1 MNNIKESPN
10 LDQMISKI
18 VSERSSKRNFLPDA
32 VEINVVQDIIR
43 DASRAPSGTNTQPW
57 KVTCVTGKTKKR
69 LTNAV
74 LDAAE
79 RGNAKLEY
87 EYMPAKLKEPY
98 ISRKRAVGYALYELY
113 GIKRDDY
120 PARKA
125 AGLRNFE
132 FFGAPVGLFFRM
144 DRELLYGSWL
154 DVGMFMQNIMI
165 LARAKG
171 LETCPQQAW
180 CEFGATVHQVL
191 NIPDDEIIISGMSLG
206 YAREAPENTL
216 VSERV
221 TLDDFTTFLD

>member
-1 MNNIKESPN
+1 MNNVKELPN
-10 LDQMISKI
+10 LDQIISKI
-18 VSERSSKRNFLPDA
+18 VIERSSKRNFLPDA
-32 VEINVVQDIIR
+32 VDINVVKNIIR

-57 KVTCVTGKTKKR
+57 KVTCVTGETKKK

-79 RGNAKLEY
+79 RGDAKLEY

-180 CEFGATVHQVL
+180 CEFGATVHQAL

>member
-1 MNNIKESPN
+1 MNNVKELPN
-10 LDQMISKI
+10 LDQIISKI
-18 VSERSSKRNFLPDA
+18 VIERSSKRNFLPDA
-32 VEINVVQDIIR
+32 VDINVVKNIIR

-57 KVTCVTGKTKKR
+57 KVTCVTGETKKK

-79 RGNAKLEY
+79 RGHAKLEY

-180 CEFGATVHQVL
+180 CEFGATVHQAL

-206 YAREAPENTL
+206 YAADAPENTL

-221 TLDDFTTFLD
+221 PIDDFTTFLD